1 MREELVSHLENLH
14 LIYESQHGFRQGR
27 SCLSNILT
35 FLEKATKAVD
45 DGLSLDVIYL
55 DLAKAFDKVPHKRLL
70 RKLVSHGIEGEVWHW
85 LENWVKWRE
94 QRVCID
100 GSSSDW
106 IKVFSG
112 VPQGSVL
119 KPILFL
125 VYINDV
131 DLEVQNDI
139 LKFADDTKLYGVVTN
154 TAQAESMQ
162 QDLSGLIRC
171 TSQWQMKFN
180 VDKCSLSHAYKNKE
194 HSVHVHN
201 EWTSTAAS

>member
-1 MREELVSHLENLH
+1 
-14 LIYESQHGFRQGR
+14 
-27 SCLSNILT
+27 
-35 FLEKATKAVD
+35 
-45 DGLSLDVIYL
+45 
-55 DLAKAFDKVPHKRLL
+55 
-70 RKLVSHGIEGEVWHW
+70 VWLW
-85 LENWVKWRE
+85 LENWLKGRE

-106 IKVFSG
+106 IKVLSG

-119 KPILFL
+119 GHILFL

-139 LKFADDTKLYGVVTN
+139 LKFADDTKLYGIVTN
-154 TAQAESMQ
+154 IAQAESMQ
-162 QDLSGLIRC
+162 QDLNGLIRW

-180 VDKCSLSHAYKNKE
+180 VDKCSVMHTVYRNKE
-194 HSVHVHN
+194 HSVHIQN